1 MAMAGAK
8 GHRAPAHGAQ
18 GGGTIMHLTGGR
30 GGAANG
36 VVRHGVMNK
45 NGTNKRQTGTHIME
59 QYRKS
64 YENQQRGQGVPYSVP
79 YKLSRQCSAVR
90 PSPRYVVRGVCK
102 LLCERCV

>member
-1 MAMAGAK
+1 MAGAT

-36 VVRHGVMNK
+36 MVRHGVMNK

-59 QYRKS
+59 PVS
-64 YENQQRGQGVPYSVP
+64 YTHLTLPTN
-79 YKLSRQCSAVR
+79 
-90 PSPRYVVRGVCK
+90 
-102 LLCERCV
+102 

>member
-1 MAMAGAK
+1 MKKTIMACHSRRAG
-8 GHRAPAHGAQ
+8 HSRRAHYTPPCTPRGTPGAQ
-18 GGGTIMHLTGGR
+18 AAGGRRGSKPQPPRAETPATCARGGGTIMHLTGGR

-64 YENQQRGQGVPYSVP
+64 
-79 YKLSRQCSAVR
+79 
-90 PSPRYVVRGVCK
+90 
-102 LLCERCV
+102 

>member
-1 MAMAGAK
+1 MRWVHEKNHHGLSFSQNRSKQEDPLHPPMHPQRHPGGAGRGGQAGQQTAAAPGRNP
-8 GHRAPAHGAQ
+8 GHLRA

-64 YENQQRGQGVPYSVP
+64 
-79 YKLSRQCSAVR
+79 
-90 PSPRYVVRGVCK
+90 
-102 LLCERCV
+102 

>member
-1 MAMAGAK
+1 MKKTIMACQPFK
-8 GHRAPAHGAQ
+8 TVQNSYTLYTPACTPGGTPGAQ
-18 GGGTIMHLTGGR
+18 AAGGRRGSKPQPPRAETPATCARGGGTIMHLTGGR

-64 YENQQRGQGVPYSVP
+64 
-79 YKLSRQCSAVR
+79 
-90 PSPRYVVRGVCK
+90 
-102 LLCERCV
+102 